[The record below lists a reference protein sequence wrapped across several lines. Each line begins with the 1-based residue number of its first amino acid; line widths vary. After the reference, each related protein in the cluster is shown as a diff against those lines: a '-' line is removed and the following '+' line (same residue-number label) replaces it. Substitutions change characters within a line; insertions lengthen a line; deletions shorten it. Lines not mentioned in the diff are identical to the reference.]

1 MKPLFL
7 GLCLSLMPAVLSA
20 EVAGH
25 IAGLHEGTIPAPHHG
40 RDMEIAV
47 WYPAAAD
54 SPTGA
59 FGGNAVFQP
68 VIVAPEAAAVAGR
81 YPVVLLSHGLGGHYR
96 SLGWLAAALA
106 ERGAVVVAVNHPE
119 STVFDF
125 DMQAGLRHWT
135 RAEDLRLALDHVLAD
150 ARLGPL
156 VDEGRIAAAGFS
168 YGGWTALT
176 LGGVRGNLAGYRAH
190 CAEAPTG
197 HCRDIAARGGDLQLL
212 DAGLWDADLRDARV
226 DAVVAIDPGLTWGL
240 EAADVVGLGVPT
252 MLIQLGAGAD
262 RLDSTDIS
270 AEGSGFA
277 ALVPEARLVEVV
289 PAYHFSALPLCTQK
303 GAAILEEEGDDP
315 VCTDP
320 AGADRAAI
328 HAAVIAAVAG
338 HLGL

>member
-20 EVAGH
+20 EVAGVQEGR
-25 IAGLHEGTIPAPHHG
+25 IAAPHHG
-40 RDMEIAV
+40 RDMEFAV
-47 WYPAAAD
+47 WYPAEEGSAVT
-54 SPTGA
+54 P
-59 FGGNAVFQP
+59 FGGNPVFQP
-68 VIVAPEAAAVAGR
+68 VAVAPEAEAMPGR
-81 YPVVLLSHGLGGHYR
+81 YPLVLLSHGLGGHYR
-96 SLGWLAAALA
+96 SLGWLAVALA

-135 RAEDLRLALDHVLAD
+135 RAADLRLALDHVLGD
-150 ARLGPL
+150 ARLGPM

-190 CAEAPTG
+190 CTTAPTG
-197 HCRDIAARGGDLQLL
+197 HCRDIVARGGDLGLL
-212 DAGLWDADLRDARV
+212 EPVLWDGDLRDARV

-240 EAADVVGLGVPT
+240 EAADVAGLTVPT
-252 MLIQLGAGAD
+252 LLIQLGAGTD

-270 AEGSGFA
+270 ATGSGFS
-277 ALVPEARLVEVV
+277 ALVPQARVVEVA
-289 PAYHFSALPLCTQK
+289 PAYHFSVLPLCTEK
-303 GAAILEEEGDDP
+303 GAAILEDENDDP

-320 AGADRAAI
+320 AGADRVAI